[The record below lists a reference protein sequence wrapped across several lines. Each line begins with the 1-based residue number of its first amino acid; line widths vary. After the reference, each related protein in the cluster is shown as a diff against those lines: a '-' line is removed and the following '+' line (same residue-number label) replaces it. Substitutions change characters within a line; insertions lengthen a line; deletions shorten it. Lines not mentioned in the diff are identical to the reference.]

1 MPSEK
6 GPWREI
12 FSTAIVFSFYV
23 SVADLGSELF
33 LSESATLPLYRN
45 HEYSY
50 WKFEQEVVKSC
61 GTVSLMLPTA
71 AEGGDGD
78 LEGMLERK
86 HEWESTT
93 KKASHRYTHSPY
105 QYSNTLPITQSPYKT
120 LPLLTYWPA
129 GRSGGDH
136 LTPQETEWLQIKVL
150 FIQLTRDQ
158 NSHESLFFR

>member
-105 QYSNTLPITQSPYKT
+105 QYSNTLPIAHSPYSNT
-120 LPLLTYWPA
+120 LPIK
-129 GRSGGDH
+129 H
-136 LTPQETEWLQIKVL
+136 TPHICIYHTH
-150 FIQLTRDQ
+150 
-158 NSHESLFFR
+158 SP